1 MSPARFAR
9 TDPLAFALPCGYQIP
24 MSNENAPRPV
34 GARRALILLL
44 AINLFNYI
52 DRYILAAVEPEIQ
65 RTFLPNDPSAMAKA
79 GSLATAFL
87 VTYMLTAP
95 VFGWVADHIRRWWII
110 GASVALWSLASA
122 GSGLATAF
130 NLLFFTR
137 CLVGVGEAGYGPS
150 APTIISDLFPIASR
164 GRMMSYFYMAI
175 PVGSAIGY
183 GFGGAASSYFHSW
196 RAPFYL
202 VAVPGLIL
210 AGLCFLM
217 PEPKRG
223 EANGESAAKSGKG
236 TNAAKG
242 ASFRDYVQLA
252 KNKSFTLN
260 TLAMTAMTFAIGGIS
275 FWVPSYISVFRHQPD
290 LGRINIIF
298 GAITVVAGLI
308 ATLLGGIIGDRVRQ
322 RFPGAYFQVS
332 GIAML
337 IAFPFVIAFL
347 YVPFP
352 YAWGCLFCAIFF
364 LFFNTGPSN
373 TALANATHPSVR
385 AMAFAVNILVIH
397 AAGDAFSPTLIG
409 AIADRSNMNVA
420 FLVVSAA
427 ILLASGL
434 WLFGAKYLQEDEER
448 AKA

>member
-1 MSPARFAR
+1 MTNDS
-9 TDPLAFALPCGYQIP
+9 G
-24 MSNENAPRPV
+24 PRQP
-34 GARRALILLL
+34 GARRALGLLL

-65 RTFLPNDPSAMAKA
+65 RTFLSHDPAAMAKA
-79 GSLATAFL
+79 GWLATAFL

-95 VFGWVADHIRRWWII
+95 LFGWLADHVRRWWII

-122 GSGLATAF
+122 GSGLAAGF
-130 NLLFFTR
+130 SILLFTR

-150 APTIISDLFPIASR
+150 APTIISDLFSIDVR

-183 GFGGAASSYFHSW
+183 GLGGAVSSYFHNW
-196 RAPFYL
+196 RAPFYV

-223 EANGESAAKSGKG
+223 QANAEVKPRRAGPL
-236 TNAAKG
+236 
-242 ASFRDYVQLA
+242 DYIRLA

-275 FWVPSYISVFRHQPD
+275 FWVPKYISEFRHQPN
-290 LGRINIIF
+290 LGQINIIF
-298 GAITVVAGLI
+298 GAITVTAGLV
-308 ATLLGGIIGDRVRQ
+308 ATLLGGIVGDRVR
-322 RFPGAYFQVS
+322 RRMPGAYFTVS
-332 GIAML
+332 GFAML
-337 IAFPFVIAFL
+337 VAFPFIIAFL

-352 YAWGCLFCAIFF
+352 YAWGCLFFAIFF

-373 TALANATHPSVR
+373 TALANVTHPSVR
-385 AMAFAVNILVIH
+385 AMAFAMNILVIH
-397 AAGDAFSPTLIG
+397 AAGDAISPPLIG

-420 FLVVSAA
+420 FLTVSAA
-427 ILLASGL
+427 VFIASGL
-434 WLFGAKYLQEDEER
+434 WLFGARYLREDEER
-448 AKA
+448 ARNSA